1 MNKIKRVLATAMVG
15 TLAFSTVGCKMIQ
28 KTPEAIQ
35 KTVLAK
41 VGDVKITKADLDSI
55 IQPYMDQY
63 AAQYGAEFEAD
74 ETIKEQVK
82 ALKEEA
88 MGILVDEEIL
98 VQKAKELNLVPEQA
112 ELDKQVK
119 EIKDKEMEQFG
130 GEEGFKTALAEAKLT
145 EDDYKE
151 FNERRIMTQL
161 VMDDMTKDVAVSE
174 DEVKKYYDENL
185 NEFTGAEISHILVTD
200 EAQAKE
206 IKEKL
211 NNGGDFEA
219 LAKEVSTDTSSK
231 ETGGA
236 LGFTMYNTLV
246 PEFVTG
252 LNSIK
257 EGEVSEPVKSQFGY
271 HIIKYT
277 GKKVTSF
284 DESKEGIKSTIES
297 EQKAK
302 IYDETLAQWNKDLNV
317 KIYTDKL

>member
-63 AAQYGAEFEAD
+63 AQQYGEDFESD
-74 ETIKEQVK
+74 EKIKEQVK

-98 VQKAKELNLVPEQA
+98 VQKARELNLVPEQA

-119 EIKDKEMEQFG
+119 EIKDKEIEQFG

-145 EDDYKE
+145 EEDYKE

-174 DEVKKYYDENL
+174 EEVKKYYDENF

-200 EAQAKE
+200 EAKSKE

-219 LAKEVSTDTSSK
+219 LAKEFSTDGSK
-231 ETGGA
+231 EQGGA

-246 PEFVTG
+246 PEFVKG

-297 EQKAK
+297 KQKAK